1 MKIAVIGLKGRWSS
15 EQLVEELS
23 TLGAEASLVE
33 MSEVVFNLKEMK
45 ATYKGQD
52 LMGFDAFIIKKLGAE
67 YTPYLYDRLEVLDY
81 LETQGKQFFP
91 APDKVRR
98 LINRYSCTKELFMG
112 GVTMPDTAVT
122 ESPLEAQKVLEDFK
136 AAIVKPLFTSKS
148 RGMIKLESSEDS
160 QSKLEAF
167 AKEFNTIYLQKVVKH
182 PGYDLGVCFLGDK
195 YLGTYAR
202 VGNKDGWNTT
212 TKEGGHY
219 EKKEPSKEVLDLA
232 DKARK
237 IFELDF
243 TCVDVVETQEGPK
256 VFEVSAFGGFKGLK
270 ESAGLNLAH
279 EYARYV
285 IEKLRK
291 A

>member
-15 EQLVEELS
+15 EKLVEEL
-23 TLGAEASLVE
+23 TNLGSEASIIE
-33 MSEVVFNLKEMK
+33 MNDVLFNLKEMK
-45 ATYKGQD
+45 AYYKD
-52 LMGFDAFIIKKLGAE
+52 LDLNTFDAFIIKKLGAE
-67 YTPYLYDRLEVLDY
+67 YTPFLYDRLEVLDF
-81 LETQGKQFFP
+81 LESQGKKFFP

-98 LINRYSCTKELFMG
+98 LINRYSCTKELCMG
-112 GVTMPDTAVT
+112 EVPMPDTAVT
-122 ESPLEAQKVLEDFK
+122 ESPVEAEKVLADFGT
-136 AAIVKPLFTSKS
+136 AIVKPLFTSKS
-148 RGMIKLESSEDS
+148 RGMIKLDS
-160 QSKLEAF
+160 GPQALRSLEQF
-167 AKEFNTIYLQKVVKH
+167 HKEFNTIYLQKIVQH

-219 EKKEPSKEVLDLA
+219 EKKEPSEEVLNIA
-232 DKARK
+232 NKARE
-237 IFELDF
+237 IFNLDF

-279 EYARYV
+279 EYAQYV
-285 IEKLRK
+285 IDKLK
-291 A
+291 